1 MGMEGENG
9 RCLWE
14 LYNSHIL
21 KSYIKLHVGE
31 NDEIR
36 HIVQDGKINPTTF
49 TTSIIGILD
58 PIHVIVLKNT
68 N

>member
-1 MGMEGENG
+1 M
-9 RCLWE
+9 
-14 LYNSHIL
+14 L